1 MQISLGRV
9 RMLKRMVSLIA
20 ISCWMVGCSSWA
32 PQPQEKPLAKT
43 SDPAMID
50 TAEVATSVSR
60 ALNDLANVKNVQ
72 NHLIR
77 EEDQAP
83 PLVLTRLI
91 TLDWSGP
98 VEPVLRQIAQAS
110 QLRLKVLG
118 HAPAI
123 PVMVNLDR
131 HETMA
136 YDLLQD
142 IRGQVN
148 GRANVVVFPT
158 SGVIEL
164 HYL

>member
-1 MQISLGRV
+1 
-9 RMLKRMVSLIA
+9 MLKKMVSLIA
-20 ISCWMVGCSSWA
+20 ISCMMLSCAQWA
-32 PQPQEKPLAKT
+32 PQPQAKPEAKT

-50 TAEVATSVSR
+50 TAEAATSVSR

-72 NHLIR
+72 NHLVR
-77 EEDQAP
+77 EEAAAP

-91 TLDWSGP
+91 TIDWSGP

-118 HAPAI
+118 HEPAI

-136 YDLLQD
+136 YELLQD

-148 GRANVVVFPT
+148 GRASVVVFPT

>member
-1 MQISLGRV
+1 MFN
-9 RMLKRMVSLIA
+9 KMVSLIA
-20 ISCWMVGCSSWA
+20 IICLLVGCSTSWA
-32 PQPQEKPLAKT
+32 PQPQAKPLAST

-50 TAEVATSVSR
+50 TAEAATSVSR

-72 NHLIR
+72 NQLIR
-77 EEDQAP
+77 EENQAP

-91 TLDWSGP
+91 TIDWSGP

-110 QLRLKVLG
+110 SLRLKVLG
-118 HAPAI
+118 HEPPI

-148 GRANVVVFPT
+148 GRASVVVFPT